1 MHYNLLNFSRKW
13 GVTPAF
19 CSVAQLFLSMSGEAP
34 PPCVSCKRWPCNS
47 GGGACRICASA
58 FELIRIA
65 QGASFTSA
73 DFRDLSSQLSFLV
86 GEFVI
91 RGGGPKSGG
100 EPLAFDKSPE
110 GSERPRGEHTPQRI
124 DRPQSP
130 VHQGG
135 LDREGRSLPLAGRGR
150 NSPRRSSP
158 VRKEE
163 SRSSRRIRSSDNSD
177 KDEAHRERHRRRRR
191 RSSKEETDSDL
202 ELRDRPSETDSRKPD
217 KSWVPS
223 LRPRVDSSSHSGG
236 LNANLRGSVAD
247 HYAKQRAPTP
257 PKYPP
262 SSGRRER
269 PPLLR
274 KVSPSFPSEKSPK
287 SNSEFGKG
295 QTGKGGKGSSG
306 GKGQKAKKKNRGLK
320 RKDWW
325 EKRCESRRK
334 AKEGSLQGPAS
345 PALPTAPVE
354 YTEVATEEGQE
365 NRSSDQLA
373 AEAVLAARAESWH
386 WADASEV
393 GS

>member
-1 MHYNLLNFSRKW
+1 MRKKIYCFESFW
-13 GVTPAF
+13 ICWPGQVSWFHVLGNWPAAF

-65 QGASFTSA
+65 QGASFTSG

-223 LRPRVDSSSHSGG
+223 LRPRVDFLLSLRRSQRQLAWIRSWSLRQAESTYSSQIPSFF
-236 LNANLRGSVAD
+236 RQERETSVA
-247 HYAKQRAPTP
+247 PESFSFFP
-257 PKYPP
+257 FW
-262 SSGRRER
+262 
-269 PPLLR
+269 
-274 KVSPSFPSEKSPK
+274 KVS
-287 SNSEFGKG
+287 
-295 QTGKGGKGSSG
+295 
-306 GKGQKAKKKNRGLK
+306 
-320 RKDWW
+320 
-325 EKRCESRRK
+325 
-334 AKEGSLQGPAS
+334 
-345 PALPTAPVE
+345 
-354 YTEVATEEGQE
+354 
-365 NRSSDQLA
+365 
-373 AEAVLAARAESWH
+373 
-386 WADASEV
+386 
-393 GS
+393 